1 MAKKSFF
8 KLDKFDLFVIIIS
21 SFQGTKMI
29 FYVQTGNISVALN
42 ATSHKQAAM
51 RVVRKEKNL
60 GKFVIVGLE
69 EIKIENSS
77 GSHMFFHT
85 DSLIDEECSCS
96 MKIVE

>member
-1 MAKKSFF
+1 
-8 KLDKFDLFVIIIS
+8 
-21 SFQGTKMI
+21 MI
-29 FYVQTGNISVALN
+29 FYVQTGNVNLSLC

-69 EIKIENSS
+69 KIDSENSS
-77 GSHMFFHT
+77 SSQMFFHT
-85 DSLIDEECSCS
+85 DSLIGEQCSCS